1 MMSISNWPINE
12 RPREKLL
19 EKGPSA
25 LSDAEILSI
34 FLRTGREGM
43 SALDLA
49 RELLDKH
56 QGLRQLIDADQRE
69 LCQTKGFGAVKYV
82 QILAALELGRRY
94 LQAELETGDAFTS
107 PEQTRDFLTLKLRAY
122 PNEVFACLYLDNRH
136 RLLRFDELFQGT
148 IDSAQVHARE
158 VVRTALKYNAAA
170 VILAH
175 NHPSGVAEP
184 SQSDINLTQQLKKAL
199 DLVDIRVLDH
209 LIIGNG
215 AATSFAERG
224 LL

>member
-1 MMSISNWPINE
+1 MSISEWPIHE

-19 EKGPSA
+19 EKGPAS

-34 FLRTGREGM
+34 FLRTGREGS

-49 RELLDKH
+49 RELLDRF
-56 QGLRQLIDADQRE
+56 QGLRPLIDTDHKE
-69 LCQTKGFGAVKYV
+69 FCETKGLGMVKYV
-82 QILAALELGRRY
+82 QIQAAIELGRRY
-94 LQAELETGDAFTS
+94 LQAGLKTGDAFTN
-107 PEQTRDFLTLKLRAY
+107 PEQTREFLTLKLRAY

-136 RLLRFDELFQGT
+136 RLLSFDELFSGT

-158 VVRTALKYNAAA
+158 VVRAALKHNAAA
-170 VILAH
+170 VILSH

-184 SQSDINLTQQLKKAL
+184 SQSDINLTRELKKAL
-199 DLVDIRVLDH
+199 ALIDVRVLDH
-209 LIIGNG
+209 LVIGSG
-215 AATSFAERG
+215 EAVSFAERG